1 LDGNSEGTF
10 TMSGKKRLWWSMV
23 FGVVLTSLLVAP
35 VQVSSQEMK
44 VGIVDLL
51 RALRESEAG
60 KVASDSLEESGRD
73 FQTELQSQGLS
84 VAEQEEALRQQ
95 AAEFQQK
102 RLLFS
107 EDVQREREEEL
118 LRQQRE
124 VQRLKEDTVRLQ
136 RDAEADFRLQENRL
150 RDQILQEIMDVIL
163 AIGEQEKFTVIIERS
178 QVLFFDGEQLDLTDQ
193 VIQEYDKTKR

>member
-1 LDGNSEGTF
+1 
-10 TMSGKKRLWWSMV
+10 MSGKKRLWWSMV
-23 FGVVLTSLLVAP
+23 LGVVLTALLFVGP

-44 VGIVDLL
+44 VGVVDLL

-60 KVASDSLEESGRD
+60 KVASESLSESGRE
-73 FQTELQSQGLS
+73 FQTELQSKGLS
-84 VAEQEEALRQQ
+84 VGEQEEALRQQ

-102 RLLFS
+102 RLLYS

-118 LRQQRE
+118 LRRQRE

-136 RDAEADFRLQENRL
+136 RDAESDFRLQENRL
-150 RDQILQEIMDVIL
+150 RDQLLEEIMDVIL
-163 AIGEQEKFTVIIERS
+163 EIGQREKFTLIIERS

-193 VIQEYDKTKR
+193 VIQEYDKTK

>member
-1 LDGNSEGTF
+1 
-10 TMSGKKRLWWSMV
+10 M
-23 FGVVLTSLLVAP
+23 GVVLTALLLVGP

-44 VGIVDLL
+44 VGVVDLL

-60 KVASDSLEESGRD
+60 KVASESLSESGRE
-73 FQTELQSQGLS
+73 FQTELQSKGLS
-84 VAEQEEALRQQ
+84 VGEQEEALRQQ

-102 RLLFS
+102 RLLYS

-118 LRQQRE
+118 LRRQRE

-136 RDAEADFRLQENRL
+136 RDAESDFRLQENRL
-150 RDQILQEIMDVIL
+150 RDQILEEIMDVIL
-163 AIGEQEKFTVIIERS
+163 EIGQREKFTLIIERS

-193 VIQEYDKTKR
+193 VIQEYDKTK

>member
-1 LDGNSEGTF
+1 
-10 TMSGKKRLWWSMV
+10 MSGKKRLWWSMV

-193 VIQEYDKTKR
+193 VSQEYDKTKR

>member
-1 LDGNSEGTF
+1 
-10 TMSGKKRLWWSMV
+10 MSGKKRLWWSMV
-23 FGVVLTSLLVAP
+23 LGVVLTALLLVGP

-44 VGIVDLL
+44 VGVVDLL

-60 KVASDSLEESGRD
+60 KVASESLSESGRE
-73 FQTELQSQGLS
+73 FQTELQSKGLS
-84 VAEQEEALRQQ
+84 VGEQEEALRQQ

-102 RLLFS
+102 RLLYS

-118 LRQQRE
+118 LRRQRE

-136 RDAEADFRLQENRL
+136 RDAESDFRLQENRL
-150 RDQILQEIMDVIL
+150 RDQILEEIMDVIL
-163 AIGEQEKFTVIIERS
+163 EIGQREKFTLIIERS

-193 VIQEYDKTKR
+193 VIQEYDKTK

>member
-1 LDGNSEGTF
+1 
-10 TMSGKKRLWWSMV
+10 MIGKKRLWWSMV
-23 FGVVLTSLLVAP
+23 LGVVLTSLLVAP
-35 VQVSSQEMK
+35 VQVFSQEMK

-60 KVASDSLEESGRD
+60 KVASESLSESGRD
-73 FQTELQSQGLS
+73 FQTELQSKGLS

-102 RLLFS
+102 RLLYS

-150 RDQILQEIMDVIL
+150 RDQILEEIMDVIL
-163 AIGEQEKFTVIIERS
+163 AIGEREKFTVIIERS